1 MSLLV
6 LGAGLAL
13 AGPAAAADQAIAFA
27 DYAYSPPTASLTV
40 NDTATF
46 SGDFTRHPLVW
57 SDGSVT
63 TTGPSKTFTFAHPG
77 TYAYYCQVHVNTRN
91 MRGTIT
97 VVDQHPAAVSFS
109 VSPAAPTAG
118 QPVTFTYTGSADP
131 DGTLTSWRWDLDGDG
146 AFETTT
152 PAGAATATY
161 ATARTVTVRMYA
173 IDDSGEPSA
182 TAQQT
187 VTVAAAGAGGGGTG
201 GSGNS
206 GSTDTTAP
214 KATRVT
220 LSGLV
225 LTFRASEK
233 ARASATLR
241 TRGKTIA
248 TGAAKAR
255 SGAISLRLKL
265 TKAGRS
271 MLKPGR
277 RLKATLTLTLRDAS
291 GNRRSLTKA
300 VTVKR

>member
-13 AGPAAAADQAIAFA
+13 AGPAAAAADQAISFA

-77 TYAYYCQVHVNTRN
+77 TYAYYCQVHVNTRD

-97 VVDQHPAAVSFS
+97 VVDQHPASVSFS
-109 VSPAAPTAG
+109 VTPAAPTAG

-146 AFETTT
+146 SFETTT
-152 PAGAATATY
+152 PAGAATTTY
-161 ATARTVTVRMYA
+161 ATARTVTVGMYA

-187 VTVAAAGAGGGGTG
+187 VIVAGGGGTA

-214 KATRVT
+214 KATRVK

-241 TRGKTIA
+241 ARGKTIA

-271 MLKPGR
+271 MLRPGR
-277 RLKATLTLTLRDAS
+277 RLKATLRLTLRDAS

-300 VTVKR
+300 VTVRR